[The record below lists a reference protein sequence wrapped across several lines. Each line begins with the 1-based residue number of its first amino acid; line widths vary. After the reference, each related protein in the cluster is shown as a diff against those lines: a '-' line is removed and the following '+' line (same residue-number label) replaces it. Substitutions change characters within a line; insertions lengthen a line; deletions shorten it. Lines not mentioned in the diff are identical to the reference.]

1 MAKDDMEVIM
11 YKILKYLYECMKK
24 DVKPQLEDFSW
35 NSKLFQIPQSYWRKI
50 IMTLVEKG
58 YIAGFKVIGNTKD
71 APTIQTEKTPE
82 ITFEGVQFLEEN
94 SRMQKAKEYCAETFS
109 VILSAVLGVIVS

>member
-24 DVKPQLEDFSW
+24 DINPQLEDFSW
-35 NSKLFQIPQSYWRKI
+35 DSKLFRIPQNYWCKI
-50 IMTLVEKG
+50 IVILVRKD
-58 YIAGFKVIGNTKD
+58 YITGFKIIDNTKD
-71 APTIQTEKTPE
+71 ASTIQADRPFE

-94 SRMQKAKEYCAETFS
+94 SRMQKAKEYCAETFN